1 MEVEALTTLFGPL
14 IARLE
19 RGWLTT
25 QEVKIMETKFWRV
38 RNSFALII
46 LAALISIASAGAQT
60 ITPQT
65 PDSDTTRRQ
74 LAEFDRFLDSH
85 PEVAS
90 QLRQDPSLVNNPE
103 FVENHSELQQYLQQ
117 HPEVREEIKEN
128 PNAFMNREQRFE
140 RHDADGDRRDK
151 DSDNDRNRRDRDT
164 TRGELADFDHFLDSH
179 PELAEKLRQ
188 EPSLINNHKYVSHNH
203 ALRDYLKDHP
213 EVREELKEN
222 PNAFMRQ
229 EQRFDR
235 RDDVRDR
242 DVTRGELASM
252 DRFLDSHP
260 EIAEQL
266 RRDPSLVNDRTFVK
280 NHPALQEFFEQHPGV
295 REEVR
300 ENPNGFMHQ
309 EQRFDR
315 REDARREDYGDR
327 DVTRGELASMDRF
340 LDSHPEIAEQLRKNP
355 SLVKNREFVENHP
368 ALEEYLQQHPQVRE
382 EVAENPNGFMHQEQ
396 RFDHH
401 EDMRGDHDTTQA
413 ELASFG
419 QFLGSHSTVA
429 EQLSKDP
436 SLAKNQEYRENHPEL
451 QQYLSAHPR
460 VQQELT
466 ENPQAFVKSAQ
477 RFSNTKQPPPTA
489 PKTPIAEPKTKQ

>member
-1 MEVEALTTLFGPL
+1 M
-14 IARLE
+14 
-19 RGWLTT
+19 
-25 QEVKIMETKFWRV
+25 KTKFFGV
-38 RNSFALII
+38 RNSFAII
-46 LAALISIASAGAQT
+46 TLAALISVAPAGAQSV
-60 ITPQT
+60 TPQT
-65 PDSDTTRRQ
+65 QISDTTRRQ
-74 LAEFDRFLDSH
+74 LADFDRFLDSH

-90 QLRQDPSLVNNPE
+90 QLRQDPTLVNNPE
-103 FVENHSELQQYLQQ
+103 FIENHGALQEYLQQ

-128 PNAFMNREQRFE
+128 PNAFMNREQRYE
-140 RHDADGDRRDK
+140 RHDADSDRRDN
-151 DSDNDRNRRDRDT
+151 DNDRSRDRDT
-164 TRGELADFDHFLDSH
+164 TRGELASFDHFLDSH

-188 EPSLINNHKYVSHNH
+188 DPSLINNRKFVSHNH

-235 RDDVRDR
+235 RDDVRNG
-242 DVTRGELASM
+242 DVTRSELANM

-260 EIAEQL
+260 EISEQL
-266 RRDPSLVNDRTFVK
+266 RRDPSLVNDRAFVK
-280 NHPALQEFFEQHPGV
+280 NHPALQEFLEQHPGV

-315 REDARREDYGDR
+315 REDAPYRDR
-327 DVTRGELASMDRF
+327 DLTRGELASMDRF

-355 SLVKNREFVENHP
+355 SLIKNREFVENHP
-368 ALEEYLQQHPQVRE
+368 ALQEYLQQHPQVRE
-382 EVAENPNGFMHQEQ
+382 EVAENPNGFMRQEQ
-396 RFDHH
+396 RFDRH
-401 EDMRGDHDTTQA
+401 EGMRGDHDTTQA

-429 EQLSKDP
+429 EQLSQDP

-451 QQYLSAHPR
+451 QQYLDAHPR
-460 VQQELT
+460 VQEELS

-477 RFSNTKQPPPTA
+477 QFSNKQPPPTA
-489 PKTPIAEPKTKQ
+489 PKTPMAEPKSKQ

>member
-1 MEVEALTTLFGPL
+1 M
-14 IARLE
+14 
-19 RGWLTT
+19 
-25 QEVKIMETKFWRV
+25 KTKFLCF
-38 RNSFALII
+38 RNSFALIT
-46 LAALISIASAGAQT
+46 LATLISVAPAGAQT
-60 ITPQT
+60 IAPQT
-65 PDSDTTRRQ
+65 QDGDTTRRQ

-103 FVENHSELQQYLQQ
+103 FVENHSEFEQYLEQ

-128 PNAFMNREQRFE
+128 PNAFMNREQRYE
-140 RHDADGDRRDK
+140 RHDADSDRRDN
-151 DSDNDRNRRDRDT
+151 DNDRNRDRDT
-164 TRGELADFDHFLDSH
+164 TRGELASFDRFLDTH

-188 EPSLINNHKYVSHNH
+188 DPSLINNHKFVSHNH
-203 ALRDYLKDHP
+203 GLRDYLKDHP

-235 RDDVRDR
+235 RDDVRDG
-242 DVTRGELASM
+242 DVTRGELANL

-266 RRDPSLVNDRTFVK
+266 RRNPSLANDRTFVN
-280 NHPALQEFFEQHPGV
+280 NHPALQEFLEQHPGV

-300 ENPNGFMHQ
+300 ENPSGFMHQ

-315 REDARREDYGDR
+315 GEDYRDR

-355 SLVKNREFVENHP
+355 SLVRNREFVENHP
-368 ALEEYLQQHPQVRE
+368 ALEQYLQQHPQVRE

-396 RFDHH
+396 RFDRH
-401 EDMRGDHDTTQA
+401 EDVRGDRDTTQA
-413 ELASFG
+413 ELESFG

-436 SLAKNQEYRENHPEL
+436 SLAKNEEYRENHPEL

-460 VQQELT
+460 VQEELT

-477 RFSNTKQPPPTA
+477 QFSNTKQPPPAA
-489 PKTPIAEPKTKQ
+489 PKAPMVEPKPKQ

>member
-1 MEVEALTTLFGPL
+1 M
-14 IARLE
+14 
-19 RGWLTT
+19 
-25 QEVKIMETKFWRV
+25 KTKFLCF
-38 RNSFALII
+38 RNSFALIT
-46 LAALISIASAGAQT
+46 LAALISVAPAGAQT

-65 PDSDTTRRQ
+65 QDSDTTRRQ

-103 FVENHSELQQYLQQ
+103 FVENHSEFEQYLQQ

-128 PNAFMNREQRFE
+128 PNAFMNREQGYE
-140 RHDADGDRRDK
+140 RHDTDSDRRDN
-151 DSDNDRNRRDRDT
+151 DNDRHRDRDT
-164 TRGELADFDHFLDSH
+164 TRGELASFDRFLDSH

-188 EPSLINNHKYVSHNH
+188 DPSLINNHKFVSHSH
-203 ALRDYLKDHP
+203 ALRDYLKEHP

-235 RDDVRDR
+235 HDDVRDG
-242 DVTRGELASM
+242 DVTRGELVNM

-266 RRDPSLVNDRTFVK
+266 RRNPSLGNDRTFVK

-315 REDARREDYGDR
+315 REDARRENYGDR
-327 DVTRGELASMDRF
+327 DVTRGELSSMDRF
-340 LDSHPEIAEQLRKNP
+340 LDSHPEIAEQLRRNP
-355 SLVKNREFVENHP
+355 SLVKNREFVDNHP
-368 ALEEYLQQHPQVRE
+368 ALDEYLQQHPQVRE

-396 RFDHH
+396 RFDRH
-401 EDMRGDHDTTQA
+401 EDVRGDRDTTQA
-413 ELASFG
+413 ELESFG

-436 SLAKNQEYRENHPEL
+436 SLAKNEEYRENHPEL
-451 QQYLSAHPR
+451 QQYLSDHPR
-460 VQQELT
+460 VQEELT
-466 ENPQAFVKSAQ
+466 ENPQAFVKAAQ
-477 RFSNTKQPPPTA
+477 QFSSKQPPPTA
-489 PKTPIAEPKTKQ
+489 PKTPMAEPKIKQ

>member
-1 MEVEALTTLFGPL
+1 M
-14 IARLE
+14 
-19 RGWLTT
+19 
-25 QEVKIMETKFWRV
+25 KTKFLCV
-38 RNSFALII
+38 RNSFALIT
-46 LAALISIASAGAQT
+46 LAALISVAPAGAQT
-60 ITPQT
+60 IAPQT
-65 PDSDTTRRQ
+65 QDSDTTRRQ

-85 PEVAS
+85 PEAAS

-103 FVENHSELQQYLQQ
+103 FVENHGELQQYLQQ

-128 PNAFMNREQRFE
+128 PN
-140 RHDADGDRRDK
+140 
-151 DSDNDRNRRDRDT
+151 
-164 TRGELADFDHFLDSH
+164 
-179 PELAEKLRQ
+179 
-188 EPSLINNHKYVSHNH
+188 V
-203 ALRDYLKDHP
+203 
-213 EVREELKEN
+213 
-222 PNAFMRQ
+222 FMRQ

-235 RDDVRDR
+235 RDDVRDG
-242 DVTRGELASM
+242 DVTRGQLANL

-266 RRDPSLVNDRTFVK
+266 RRNPSLANDRTFVK

-300 ENPNGFMHQ
+300 ENPDGFMHQ

-368 ALEEYLQQHPQVRE
+368 ALQQYLQQHPQVRE
-382 EVAENPNGFMHQEQ
+382 EAAENPNGFMRQER
-396 RFDHH
+396 RFDRH
-401 EDMRGDHDTTQA
+401 EDMRGEHDTTEA

-419 QFLGSHSTVA
+419 QFLGSHSSVA

-436 SLAKNQEYRENHPEL
+436 SLAKNEEYRVNHPEL

-460 VQQELT
+460 VQEELT

-477 RFSNTKQPPPTA
+477 QLNNTKQPPPTA
-489 PKTPIAEPKTKQ
+489 PKTPMAEPKNKQ

>member
-1 MEVEALTTLFGPL
+1 
-14 IARLE
+14 
-19 RGWLTT
+19 
-25 QEVKIMETKFWRV
+25 METRFWCV
-38 RNSFALII
+38 RSSFALII
-46 LAALISIASAGAQT
+46 LAALISMAPAGAQS

-65 PDSDTTRRQ
+65 QDSDSTRPQ

-85 PEVAS
+85 PQVAS

-103 FVENHSELQQYLQQ
+103 FVANHSDLQQYLQQ
-117 HPEVREEIKEN
+117 HPELREEIKEN
-128 PNAFMNREQRFE
+128 PNAFMNREQRYE
-140 RHDADGDRRDK
+140 RHDADSDRR
-151 DSDNDRNRRDRDT
+151 DSDNDHERNRRDRDT
-164 TRGELADFDHFLDSH
+164 TRGELASFDRFLDGH

-188 EPSLINNHKYVSHNH
+188 DPSLINNHKFVSHNH
-203 ALRDYLKDHP
+203 ALRDYLKDHA

-235 RDDVRDR
+235 QDGARDG
-242 DVTRGELASM
+242 DVTRGELANL

-260 EIAEQL
+260 EIAEQV

-315 REDARREDYGDR
+315 REDAPYRDR

-355 SLVKNREFVENHP
+355 ALVKNREFVENHP

-382 EVAENPNGFMHQEQ
+382 EVAENPNRFMRQEQ
-396 RFDHH
+396 RYDRH
-401 EDMRGDHDTTQA
+401 EDMHPDHDTTQA

-436 SLAKNQEYRENHPEL
+436 SLAKNEEYRENHPEL

-460 VQQELT
+460 VQEELS

-477 RFSNTKQPPPTA
+477 QFSNTKQPPPTA
-489 PKTPIAEPKTKQ
+489 PKTSMAEPKTKQ

>member
-1 MEVEALTTLFGPL
+1 M
-14 IARLE
+14 
-19 RGWLTT
+19 
-25 QEVKIMETKFWRV
+25 KTKCV
-38 RNSFALII
+38 RNSFALIA
-46 LAALISIASAGAQT
+46 LAALISVAPAGAQT

-65 PDSDTTRRQ
+65 QDSDTTRRQ
-74 LAEFDRFLDSH
+74 LADFDRFLDAH

-90 QLRQDPSLVNNPE
+90 QLRQDPSLVNSPE

-128 PNAFMNREQRFE
+128 PNAFMNREQRYE
-140 RHDADGDRRDK
+140 RHDADSDRHDN
-151 DSDNDRNRRDRDT
+151 DNDRNRDRDT
-164 TRGELADFDHFLDSH
+164 TRGELASFDHFLDSH

-188 EPSLINNHKYVSHNH
+188 DPSLISNHKFVSHSH
-203 ALRDYLKDHP
+203 ALRDYLKEHP

-222 PNAFMRQ
+222 PNAFLRQ

-235 RDDVRDR
+235 RDDVRDG
-242 DVTRGELASM
+242 DVTRGELVNM

-266 RRDPSLVNDRTFVK
+266 RRNPSLVNDRTFVK

-309 EQRFDR
+309 EQRFDG
-315 REDARREDYGDR
+315 REDYRDR

-340 LDSHPEIAEQLRKNP
+340 LDSHPEIAEQLRRNP

-368 ALEEYLQQHPQVRE
+368 ALEEYLQQHPEVRE

-396 RFDHH
+396 RFDRH

-460 VQQELT
+460 VQEELT

-477 RFSNTKQPPPTA
+477 QFSNTKQPPPTA
-489 PKTPIAEPKTKQ
+489 PKTPMAEPKTKQ

>member
-1 MEVEALTTLFGPL
+1 M
-14 IARLE
+14 
-19 RGWLTT
+19 
-25 QEVKIMETKFWRV
+25 QTKFFGV
-38 RNSFALII
+38 RNSFALIT
-46 LAALISIASAGAQT
+46 LAALISVAPAGAQT
-60 ITPQT
+60 IPPQT
-65 PDSDTTRRQ
+65 QIGDTTRRQ
-74 LAEFDRFLDSH
+74 LADFDRFLDSH
-85 PEVAS
+85 PQVAS
-90 QLRQDPSLVNNPE
+90 QLRQDPTLVNNPE
-103 FVENHSELQQYLQQ
+103 FVENHSELQEYLQQ

-128 PNAFMNREQRFE
+128 PNAFMNREQRYE
-140 RHDADGDRRDK
+140 RHDADSDRRDN
-151 DSDNDRNRRDRDT
+151 DNDRNRDRDT
-164 TRGELADFDHFLDSH
+164 TRGELASFDHFLDSH

-188 EPSLINNHKYVSHNH
+188 DPSLINNHKFVSHNH

-235 RDDVRDR
+235 RDDVRNG
-242 DVTRGELASM
+242 DVTRSQLANM

-266 RRDPSLVNDRTFVK
+266 RRDPSLVNDRVFVK
-280 NHPALQEFFEQHPGV
+280 NHPALQEFLEQHPGV
-295 REEVR
+295 REEAR

-315 REDARREDYGDR
+315 REDAPYRDR

-355 SLVKNREFVENHP
+355 SLIKNREFVENHP

-382 EVAENPNGFMHQEQ
+382 EVAENPNGFMRQEQ
-396 RFDHH
+396 RFDRH
-401 EDMRGDHDTTQA
+401 EGMRGDHATTQA
-413 ELASFG
+413 ELESFG

-429 EQLSKDP
+429 EQLSRDP

-460 VQQELT
+460 VQEELS

-477 RFSNTKQPPPTA
+477 QFITKQPPPTA
-489 PKTPIAEPKTKQ
+489 PKTPMAEPKSKQ

>member
-1 MEVEALTTLFGPL
+1 M
-14 IARLE
+14 
-19 RGWLTT
+19 
-25 QEVKIMETKFWRV
+25 KTKFLCV
-38 RNSFALII
+38 RNSFALIT
-46 LAALISIASAGAQT
+46 LAALISVAPTGAQT

-65 PDSDTTRRQ
+65 QDSDTTRRQ
-74 LAEFDRFLDSH
+74 LAEFDRFLDAH

-90 QLRQDPSLVNNPE
+90 QLRQNPALVNNPE

-128 PNAFMNREQRFE
+128 PNVFMNREQSYQ
-140 RHDADGDRRDK
+140 RHDADSDRRDN
-151 DSDNDRNRRDRDT
+151 DIDRNRDRDT
-164 TRGELADFDHFLDSH
+164 TRGELASFDHFLDSH

-188 EPSLINNHKYVSHNH
+188 DPSLINNHKFVSHNH

-242 DVTRGELASM
+242 DVTRGELANM

-266 RRDPSLVNDRTFVK
+266 RRDPALVNDRGFVK

-300 ENPNGFMHQ
+300 ENPNAFMHQ
-309 EQRFDR
+309 EERFDR
-315 REDARREDYGDR
+315 REDYRDR

-355 SLVKNREFVENHP
+355 SLVKNREFVEHHP

-382 EVAENPNGFMHQEQ
+382 EVAENPNGFMRQEQ
-396 RFDHH
+396 RFDRY
-401 EDMRGDHDTTQA
+401 EDKHRDHDTTQA

-436 SLAKNQEYRENHPEL
+436 ALAKNEEYRENHPEL
-451 QQYLSAHPR
+451 EQYLSAHPR
-460 VQQELT
+460 VQEELS
-466 ENPQAFVKSAQ
+466 EDPQAFVKSAQ
-477 RFSNTKQPPPTA
+477 QFRNTKQPPPTA
-489 PKTPIAEPKTKQ
+489 AKTPMAAPKTKQ

>member
-1 MEVEALTTLFGPL
+1 M
-14 IARLE
+14 
-19 RGWLTT
+19 
-25 QEVKIMETKFWRV
+25 KTKFLWV
-38 RNSFALII
+38 RNSFALIT
-46 LAALISIASAGAQT
+46 LAALISVAPAGAQT

-65 PDSDTTRRQ
+65 QDSDTTRRQ
-74 LAEFDRFLDSH
+74 LAEFDRFLDAH

-90 QLRQDPSLVNNPE
+90 QLRQNPALVNNPE

-128 PNAFMNREQRFE
+128 PNVFMNREQSYQ
-140 RHDADGDRRDK
+140 RHDADSDRRDN
-151 DSDNDRNRRDRDT
+151 DIDRNRDRDT
-164 TRGELADFDHFLDSH
+164 TRGELASFDHFLDSH

-188 EPSLINNHKYVSHNH
+188 DPSLINNHRFVSHNH

-235 RDDVRDR
+235 RDD
-242 DVTRGELASM
+242 
-252 DRFLDSHP
+252 
-260 EIAEQL
+260 
-266 RRDPSLVNDRTFVK
+266 
-280 NHPALQEFFEQHPGV
+280 
-295 REEVR
+295 
-300 ENPNGFMHQ
+300 
-309 EQRFDR
+309 
-315 REDARREDYGDR
+315 ARDR

-382 EVAENPNGFMHQEQ
+382 EVAENPNGFMRQEQ
-396 RFDHH
+396 RFDRY
-401 EDMRGDHDTTQA
+401 EDKHRDHDTTQA

-419 QFLGSHSTVA
+419 RFLGSHSTVA

-436 SLAKNQEYRENHPEL
+436 TLAKNEEYRENHPEL

-460 VQQELT
+460 VQEELT

-477 RFSNTKQPPPTA
+477 QFSNTKQPPPTA
-489 PKTPIAEPKTKQ
+489 PKTPMAEPKTKQ

>member
-1 MEVEALTTLFGPL
+1 M
-14 IARLE
+14 
-19 RGWLTT
+19 
-25 QEVKIMETKFWRV
+25 KTKFLCV
-38 RNSFALII
+38 RNSFALIT
-46 LAALISIASAGAQT
+46 LAALISVAPADAQT

-65 PDSDTTRRQ
+65 QDSDTTRRQ

-117 HPEVREEIKEN
+117 HPEVREQIREN
-128 PNAFMNREQRFE
+128 PSAFMNREQRYE
-140 RHDADGDRRDK
+140 RHDADRRDN
-151 DSDNDRNRRDRDT
+151 DNERSRDRDT
-164 TRGELADFDHFLDSH
+164 TRGELASFDRFLDSH

-188 EPSLINNHKYVSHNH
+188 DPSLINNHKFVSHNH

-213 EVREELKEN
+213 EVREELTEN
-222 PNAFMRQ
+222 ANAFMRQ

-235 RDDVRDR
+235 RDDVRDG
-242 DVTRGELASM
+242 DVTRGELVNM

-266 RRDPSLVNDRTFVK
+266 RRNPSLVNDRTFVN

-300 ENPNGFMHQ
+300 ENPNGFMQQ

-315 REDARREDYGDR
+315 REDAREDYRDR

-368 ALEEYLQQHPQVRE
+368 ALGEYLQQHPQVRE
-382 EVAENPNGFMHQEQ
+382 EVSENPSGFMHQEQ
-396 RFDHH
+396 RFDRH
-401 EDMRGDHDTTQA
+401 EDMPRDHDTTQA

-419 QFLGSHSTVA
+419 QFLDSHSTVA
-429 EQLSKDP
+429 EQLSKEP
-436 SLAKNQEYRENHPEL
+436 SLAKNEEYRENHPEL

-460 VQQELT
+460 VQEELT
-466 ENPQAFVKSAQ
+466 ENPQAFVKSARQ
-477 RFSNTKQPPPTA
+477 FSNTKQPPPTA
-489 PKTPIAEPKTKQ
+489 PKTPMAEPKTKQ

>member
-1 MEVEALTTLFGPL
+1 M
-14 IARLE
+14 
-19 RGWLTT
+19 
-25 QEVKIMETKFWRV
+25 KTKFLCF
-38 RNSFALII
+38 RNSFALIA
-46 LAALISIASAGAQT
+46 LAALISVAPAGAQT
-60 ITPQT
+60 LTPQT
-65 PDSDTTRRQ
+65 QDSDTTRRQ

-103 FVENHSELQQYLQQ
+103 FVENHSELLQYLQQ
-117 HPEVREEIKEN
+117 HPEVR
-128 PNAFMNREQRFE
+128 Q
-140 RHDADGDRRDK
+140 
-151 DSDNDRNRRDRDT
+151 
-164 TRGELADFDHFLDSH
+164 
-179 PELAEKLRQ
+179 
-188 EPSLINNHKYVSHNH
+188 
-203 ALRDYLKDHP
+203 
-213 EVREELKEN
+213 ELKEN

-235 RDDVRDR
+235 HDDVRDA
-242 DVTRGELASM
+242 DVTRGDLVNM

-266 RRDPSLVNDRTFVK
+266 RRNPSLVNDRTFVK

-315 REDARREDYGDR
+315 REDARRENYGDR

-340 LDSHPEIAEQLRKNP
+340 LDSHPEIAEQLRRNP

-382 EVAENPNGFMHQEQ
+382 EVTENPNGFMHQEQ

-401 EDMRGDHDTTQA
+401 EDVDRDRDTTQA
-413 ELASFG
+413 ELESFG
-419 QFLGSHSTVA
+419 QFLGGHSTVA

-436 SLAKNQEYRENHPEL
+436 SLAKNEEYRENHPEL

-460 VQQELT
+460 VQEELT

-477 RFSNTKQPPPTA
+477 QFSNTKQPPPTA
-489 PKTPIAEPKTKQ
+489 PKTPMAEPKTKQQ